1 MSNKRDQGKAKKDAR
16 KASLVRLMFD
26 NIPQYL
32 LELFCYSDLLSLPP
46 YPPVDIEIIAI
57 VNALLNRTYGGSAGA
72 NFWKQRARCE

>member
-32 LELFCYSDLLSLPP
+32 LELFCYSFILIYFHSPHTPQSIL
-46 YPPVDIEIIAI
+46 
-57 VNALLNRTYGGSAGA
+57 
-72 NFWKQRARCE
+72 K